1 MQEKI
6 GNVVLDYEYYPGED
20 LYSDGPIEEEL
31 LELARL
37 HLDDYSALISQKS
50 SWPVVY
56 HFSKIGRIL
65 LSGFRL
71 NQIITYW
78 KSEPDAGRLPALWPE
93 KAEAVTCIE
102 LSKKRSY
109 INAHRNH
116 RYANIRIQVGNF
128 QDIEPNLTE
137 SYDYI
142 H

>member
-56 HFSKIGRIL
+56 HFSKIRQ
-65 LSGFRL
+65 
-71 NQIITYW
+71 NIIEW
-78 KSEPDAGRLPALWPE
+78 IP
-93 KAEAVTCIE
+93 
-102 LSKKRSY
+102 
-109 INAHRNH
+109 
-116 RYANIRIQVGNF
+116 
-128 QDIEPNLTE
+128 IEPE
-137 SYDYI
+137 SSRIGNRSRMRGDYRRSGRKSGSGDLY
-142 H
+142 